1 MTNKKRIGLNVP
13 TALYMEL
20 KQEANAS
27 GQTLNGLIVQILWE
41 WKKKIRANRTK
52 PKQNTIYGR

>member
-1 MTNKKRIGLNVP
+1 MIYYKKRGDAKVTNKKRIGLNVP
-13 TALYMEL
+13 MALYMEL

-41 WKKKIRANRTK
+41 WKKRN
-52 PKQNTIYGR
+52 QSE

>member
-41 WKKKIRANRTK
+41 WKKRN
-52 PKQNTIYGR
+52 QSE

>member
-13 TALYMEL
+13 TVLYMEL

-41 WKKKIRANRTK
+41 WKKRDKRE
-52 PKQNTIYGR
+52 